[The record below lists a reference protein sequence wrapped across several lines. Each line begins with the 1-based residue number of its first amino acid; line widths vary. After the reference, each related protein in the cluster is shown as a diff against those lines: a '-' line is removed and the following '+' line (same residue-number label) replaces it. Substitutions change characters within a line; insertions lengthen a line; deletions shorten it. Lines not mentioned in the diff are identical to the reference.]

1 MHTITINDM
10 LVGDVVTTRL
20 FTNPDTARVER
31 MSPTTFRISYEK
43 RCPSVIKGNPPV
55 VRAVTETKTL
65 DPMAIVL
72 INHEQR
78 TLGNPDNYFYLD
90 TNNEKGATKLY
101 LK

>member
-20 FTNPDTARVER
+20 FTNPHTARVER
-31 MSPTTFRISYEK
+31 MSPTTFRISYER

-55 VRAVTETKTL
+55 VRTVTETKTL

-78 TLGNPDNYFYLD
+78 TMGNPDNYFYLD
-90 TNNEKGATKLY
+90 TNNKKGELKLY
-101 LK
+101 SK